1 MIKHNGLLLAFS
13 SLLVG
18 GLPFNKLFVAD
29 AAGMHDDNNSVKTI
43 TCRSGWNGNSE
54 IAIPHEWMDDGYCD
68 CPFDGKDFIQPPLLC
83 RVFYAPENF
92 LTPVL

>member
-68 CPFDGKDFIQPPLLC
+68 CPFDGKDEPNTNACSGSLSWAGVDTSI
-83 RVFYAPENF
+83 R
-92 LTPVL
+92 

>member
-1 MIKHNGLLLAFS
+1 MIKHNGLILAFS

-29 AAGMHDDNNSVKTI
+29 AAGMHDDKNSGKTI
-43 TCRSGWNGNSE
+43 VCRSGWNGNSE

-68 CPFDGKDFIQPPLLC
+68 CPFDGKDEPNTNACSGSLSWAGVDTSI
-83 RVFYAPENF
+83 R
-92 LTPVL
+92 